1 MRARRQRI
9 TDRSIRTFNLPLGV
23 TALVVFAT
31 FSPET
36 EVGAEA
42 PEPRFTEVSRELGVD
57 FTHRHFGTGEKF
69 MPENMSPGVA
79 VFDFDGD
86 GLLDIYL
93 VQGTTLV
100 GDPPEPLP
108 SNILLRQVPEGGFV
122 DFTTRSG
129 AGDPGYG
136 VGTSYGDYDRDGDPD
151 LYVTNFGRNTL
162 LRNQGD
168 GTFED
173 VTAEAGVECP
183 LWSVSAGFFDP
194 DHDGDLD
201 LYAANYLD
209 FAFDN
214 HKFCGNAQSGV
225 RAYCHPDVYNSIP
238 DCFFRNEG
246 DGRFTAV
253 GSEVGIILTLDSV
266 GLGVSFADLDGD
278 GNQDIYVANDAV
290 MNHLYLGDGTGRFT
304 ESALLAG
311 VGFNAD
317 GIPESSMGIEIGDLD
332 GDGLADIYLTHLDEQ
347 TNTLYRNLGQ
357 GMFMDVTDSA
367 GLGAPSL
374 PWVGFGTVFFDH
386 DNDGDLDIFVTN
398 GHIIDNIELFDASR
412 AYKQPLQLYDNQGD
426 GTFIEISEALGVDE
440 FLVGRGAV
448 GADLD
453 RDGDLDIVMM
463 QNDGRTL
470 ILENRTQTTAV
481 HIRIRLLASQSN
493 LEGFGSR
500 LELTVGGKR
509 QLRLARSA
517 ISYASQAPAEIHFGT
532 GHATRVDS
540 LELTWPSG
548 RRVRYRDL
556 TTGALYTLYEKS
568 DAGDTPT
575 PPD

>member
-1 MRARRQRI
+1 MRVRDGGA
-9 TDRSIRTFNLPLGV
+9 PLLM
-23 TALVVFAT
+23 ALV
-31 FSPET
+31 
-36 EVGAEA
+36 GAIPAAIAPGQTA
-42 PEPRFTEVSRELGVD
+42 PEEPLAPRFAEVSRQLGVD

-79 VFDFDGD
+79 VLDFDGD

-93 VQGTTLV
+93 VQGTILA
-100 GDPPEPLP
+100 GDLP
-108 SNILLRQVPEGGFV
+108 DPAPTNILLRQVPEGGFV
-122 DFTTRSG
+122 DVTLRSG

-136 VGTSYGDYDRDGDPD
+136 MGASFGDYDRDGDPD
-151 LYVTNFGRNTL
+151 IYVSNFGRNTL
-162 LRNQGD
+162 LENQGD
-168 GTFED
+168 GTFVD
-173 VTAEAGVECP
+173 VTVEAAVECP

-253 GSEVGIILTLDSV
+253 GSEVGIILTPDSV
-266 GLGVSFADLDGD
+266 GLGVAFADLDGD

-290 MNHLYLGDGTGRFT
+290 MNHLYLGDGTGRFA

-317 GIPESSMGIEIGDLD
+317 GRPESSMGIEIGDLD

-347 TNTLYRNLGQ
+347 TNTFYRNLGQ
-357 GMFMDVTDSA
+357 GMFMDATDAA

-374 PWVGFGTVFFDH
+374 PWVGFGTVVFDH

-412 AYKQPLQLYDNQGD
+412 AHKQPLQLYDNRGD
-426 GTFIEISEALGVDE
+426 GHFTEISEVLNVDE
-440 FLVGRGAV
+440 VLVGRGAV

-470 ILENRTQTTAV
+470 VLENRTENQGESLSV
-481 HIRIRLLASQSN
+481 RLHGAKSN

-500 LELTVGGKR
+500 LELITGDQR
-509 QLRLARSA
+509 RLRLAHSA

-532 GHATRVDS
+532 GSATQVDS
-540 LELTWPSG
+540 LELTWPTG
-548 RRVRYRDL
+548 RRVRYSGL
-556 TTGALYTLYEKS
+556 TTGAFYNLYEK
-568 DAGDTPT
+568 
-575 PPD
+575 